1 MGSSRSRLCTRSVE
15 KRKKTVADFGFG
27 LRDPLLGS
35 GQVLTR
41 GKAAALR
48 TRWLV
53 LSTIV
58 LFIATVI
65 AISSVG
71 GGTSAPQSGQ
81 YVREHPVSVPSNVR
95 TVRISSTMPM
105 PSAHPR
111 RLSSMLEQ
119 GVMPR
124 HATTG
129 EVLSDTE
136 CAPDRDSISHCRNEV
151 RLPDGDTI
159 VLRHPHRMADV
170 PCLAPGETVRLLPPS
185 A

>member
-1 MGSSRSRLCTRSVE
+1 M
-15 KRKKTVADFGFG
+15 ADFGFG
-27 LRDPLLGS
+27 LRYPPLSS

-41 GKAAALR
+41 GKEVALR
-48 TRWLV
+48 MRWLV

-58 LFIATVI
+58 LFIATVS
-65 AISSVG
+65 AISSFG
-71 GGTSAPQSGQ
+71 GGSSAPQSRQ
-81 YVREHPVSVPSNVR
+81 YVREHPVSVPSDVR
-95 TVRISSTMPM
+95 TVRISSTMPR

-136 CAPDRDSISHCRNEV
+136 CAPDQDSISHCRNEV
-151 RLPDGDTI
+151 RLADGSRI

-170 PCLAPGETVRLLPPS
+170 PCLAPGETVRLVPPS

>member
-1 MGSSRSRLCTRSVE
+1 M
-15 KRKKTVADFGFG
+15 
-27 LRDPLLGS
+27 
-35 GQVLTR
+35 
-41 GKAAALR
+41 R

-58 LFIATVI
+58 LFVTAVG
-65 AISSVG
+65 AISSFR
-71 GGTSAPQSGQ
+71 GGTNAPRSPQ
-81 YVREHPVSVPSNVR
+81 YVREHPVPVPSDAR
-95 TVRISSTMPM
+95 TVRISRTMPM

-136 CAPDRDSISHCRNEV
+136 CAPDEDSISHCRNEV
-151 RLPDGDTI
+151 RLADGKTI